1 MGSAL
6 VYVTS
11 LTWQRWDYRVS
22 MVVPLQTA
30 VQGFDAWLTAIRRDQ
45 TPERARTP
53 IVGRDPK
60 YRHLIKINPLANWRK
75 EQVWDYIQ
83 THNVPVNPLHAQGY
97 PSIGCWP
104 CTRPIF
110 AGEDDRAGRWA
121 GTAKRECGLHL

>member
-11 LTWQRWDYRVS
+11 LAWQMWDSRVS

-45 TPERARTP
+45 TPERTRAP
-53 IVGRDPK
+53 IVGRDPR
-60 YRHLIKINPLANWRK
+60 YRLTNWRK

-104 CTRPIF
+104 CSRPIF